1 MGGAEPLEVV
11 ATILATLV
19 GMHQDASVGFAAPDG
34 HEEGIQRQFAAQRR
48 LHGPAHHL
56 AGVQVQHHGK
66 VQPALPCPDVGDVGD
81 PDLVGRVDGES
92 LLQAIGREEGWAA
105 GKRPRLPVA
114 ADGPDLVAPHEPL
127 DTMQAAGLAHFPQVA
142 EHPAS
147 PVNLMTAR
155 MGVPDE
161 LQQSGILDVAIRYRG
176 MKPGIKPGP
185 GNPQDTAHQRDG
197 IVMPVLIHEAVLHS
211 VRIPMKPA
219 IDSETKPATCSDFIP
234 ASIPI

>member
-1 MGGAEPLEVV
+1 LDALLFQAAEEGFGDRIVPAVAAPAHAGFERMGGAEPLEVV

-155 MGVPDE
+155 RECRM
-161 LQQSGILDVAIRYRG
+161 SSSNRASSMSRS
-176 MKPGIKPGP
+176 
-185 GNPQDTAHQRDG
+185 DTGA
-197 IVMPVLIHEAVLHS
+197 
-211 VRIPMKPA
+211 
-219 IDSETKPATCSDFIP
+219 
-234 ASIPI
+234 